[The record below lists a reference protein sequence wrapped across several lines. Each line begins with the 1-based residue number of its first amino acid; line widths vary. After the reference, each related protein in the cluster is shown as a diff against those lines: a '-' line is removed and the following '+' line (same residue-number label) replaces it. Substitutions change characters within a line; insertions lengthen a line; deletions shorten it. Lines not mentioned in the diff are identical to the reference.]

1 MTVSR
6 LRDIPGIGVDKVGDA
21 ADAAADPRLLRL
33 ENLDTDL
40 RPPQVAL
47 EVTHA
52 AIDRDDANSYLPF
65 QGHPALREAACA
77 RVAAGT
83 GHSYDPGTQCVGVAG
98 GLNGILNVLLATVE
112 PGQEVVICDPVY
124 AGLVNRI
131 RLAGG
136 VPRFVSCT
144 PGPDGWA
151 TDPGELAAAIGPRTA
166 AVVLMSPVMPTG
178 AVLGGE
184 HFDAIA
190 DPVSRHRAWVIWDVA
205 MERIRFDGQPL
216 VHPGAHPGLADR
228 TITVGS
234 ASKELRMIGW
244 RVGWV
249 TGPEEIMAD
258 IGLAGLTNVVCQ
270 VGISQQAVAAV
281 IDALSSGAA
290 IYAAGGYHVVLDGI
304 IGPWFLNRLLARARN
319 DQVDVHYV
327 VLRPERT
334 VAAQRI
340 LGRPE
345 DELSGRHQAIAAERP
360 DDPGPVAQMYREFSA
375 LGPYERH
382 VVDSSAMSA
391 EETAE
396 IVRRLMRSRRKPV
409 PHRVTA
415 RSRMRHSLSRQAWCC
430 ARWTGD
436 YAAPPS
442 AAGVTGADER
452 EVSQGVQ
459 RLFLISP
466 NEPGCYLTVTRNRGF
481 RETP

>member
-21 ADAAADPRLLRL
+21 ADAAADPQFLRL

-47 EVTHA
+47 EATHA

-65 QGHPALREAACA
+65 QGHLALREAACA
-77 RVAAGT
+77 HVAAIT
-83 GHSYDPGTQCVGVAG
+83 GRSYDPGTQCVSVAG

-144 PGPDGWA
+144 PGPGGWA

-166 AVVLMSPVMPTG
+166 AVLLMSPVMPTG

-184 HFDAIA
+184 HFNAIA
-190 DPVSRHRAWVIWDVA
+190 DPVSRHRAWVIWDAA
-205 MERIRFDGQPL
+205 MERIRFDGQPP

-249 TGPEEIMAD
+249 AGPEEIMAD
-258 IGLAGLTNVVCQ
+258 IGLVGLTNVVCQ
-270 VGISQQAVAAV
+270 VGIAQQAVAAALNHPESGADV
-281 IDALSSGAA
+281 AAATRVWQQRSTLVLDQLAGYPCVRPHGGWSLLIDTRSMGLTPGEASRRLFTRARVAATPMDGWGPSGSRYLRLVFANEPTERLTDLRARFDTALS
-290 IYAAGGYHVVLDGI
+290 
-304 IGPWFLNRLLARARN
+304 
-319 DQVDVHYV
+319 
-327 VLRPERT
+327 
-334 VAAQRI
+334 
-340 LGRPE
+340 
-345 DELSGRHQAIAAERP
+345 
-360 DDPGPVAQMYREFSA
+360 
-375 LGPYERH
+375 
-382 VVDSSAMSA
+382 
-391 EETAE
+391 
-396 IVRRLMRSRRKPV
+396 
-409 PHRVTA
+409 
-415 RSRMRHSLSRQAWCC
+415 
-430 ARWTGD
+430 
-436 YAAPPS
+436 
-442 AAGVTGADER
+442 
-452 EVSQGVQ
+452 
-459 RLFLISP
+459 
-466 NEPGCYLTVTRNRGF
+466 
-481 RETP
+481 